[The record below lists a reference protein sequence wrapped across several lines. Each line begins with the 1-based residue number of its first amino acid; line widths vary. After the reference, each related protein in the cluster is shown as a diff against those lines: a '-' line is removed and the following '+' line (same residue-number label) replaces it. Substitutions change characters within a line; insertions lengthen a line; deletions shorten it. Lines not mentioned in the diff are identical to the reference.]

1 MSRYTFLMYTIVPL
15 GNNGK
20 HYEKTRHNVARIIV
34 ALSEEKIKAIE
45 NAEVFI
51 PSCFMNESGIFLK
64 EYMKYHTERDV
75 IIIYDDK
82 DIALGDIR
90 ISYDRNDGG
99 HNGVK
104 SVIEHLQTKAFVRVR
119 VGIARVDTEGNKAV
133 AHGEAVQGFVL
144 GIFSEEE
151 MKKVQAVSYVVAH
164 ALQEIVERGYM
175 KAMEKY
181 N

>member
-1 MSRYTFLMYTIVPL
+1 MYTIVPL
-15 GNNGK
+15 GNSGK
-20 HYEKTRHNVARIIV
+20 HYEKTRHNVARIVV
-34 ALSEEKIKAIE
+34 ALCEEKIKAIE

-64 EYMKYHTERDV
+64 EYMKYHTEREV

-104 SVIEHLQTKAFVRVR
+104 SIIEYLQTKAFVRVR

-144 GIFSEEE
+144 GIFSSDEMKIVEKVAEKVAGALEE
-151 MKKVQAVSYVVAH
+151 MVKS
-164 ALQEIVERGYM
+164 GYA